1 MNIDIRQAEEK
12 DIHKIATIEL
22 LTSPDPWSENAIYHD
37 VCENKNACVL
47 VAEFEDEIVGYLNAW
62 KVADEFQLCNI
73 GVLKEYRR
81 NHIGQ
86 QFIDVL
92 IGIAKA
98 LKCSVV
104 TLEVREKNLI
114 ARQLYEKNGF
124 QTVGVRKNYYQND
137 SDNAILMDKEL

>member
-12 DIHKIATIEL
+12 DIHKITAIESF
-22 LTSPDPWSENAIYHD
+22 TSPDPWSEKAIYHD
-37 VCENKNACVL
+37 VCENQNACVL
-47 VAEFEDEIVGYLNAW
+47 VAEVEGEIVGYLNSW

-73 GVLKEYRR
+73 GVLAEYRR

-92 IGIAKA
+92 IGIAKE

-124 QTVGVRKNYYQND
+124 QVVGIRRNYYQND
-137 SDNAILMDKEL
+137 LDNAVLMDKEL